1 MNTEEA
7 RKVFKWVQV
16 VLIVLAVFLAVEIL
30 GALKNLHSIDAAYNS
45 VSVTGEGE
53 AISVPDIASFSF
65 TVSADA
71 ATPSDAQ
78 EQVTKQ
84 MDAALDGLKE
94 LGIEQKDIKTTDYT
108 VWPKYTYE
116 STICLPAYC
125 PPSKQVPD
133 GYTANHSVSVKV
145 RKVKDAGRALALA
158 GEKGATEIS
167 GISFTVDDPD
177 KTLNEAR
184 AKAIADAKSKAKL
197 LSKELGVRLV
207 RVVSFYDNT
216 GGGEPV
222 AYYAEGMGVDMVR
235 SASVTPTIAT
245 GENKV
250 VVNVT

>member
-1 MNTEEA
+1 
-7 RKVFKWVQV
+7 
-16 VLIVLAVFLAVEIL
+16 
-30 GALKNLHSIDAAYNS
+30 
-45 VSVTGEGE
+45 
-53 AISVPDIASFSF
+53 
-65 TVSADA
+65 
-71 ATPSDAQ
+71 
-78 EQVTKQ
+78 

-207 RVVSFYDNT
+207 RGRRSQPHPVSVVRLCCTKLIFPAELPIN
-216 GGGEPV
+216 
-222 AYYAEGMGVDMVR
+222 YAVLISPGKCWLL
-235 SASVTPTIAT
+235 SPSPTSRRPPA
-245 GENKV
+245 V
-250 VVNVT
+250 P